1 MKPTERVRHDR
12 RCIEIP
18 SHQPIIGR
26 AQTCVTIGLVL
37 MFGVFPVLPR
47 HLLMADVAAMAIL
60 TVIGLPLRWVVA
72 SPLGVFC
79 VASVSLAL
87 VGLPSQLFF
96 TLGIVTY
103 LAAQTFGLGSPTELM
118 WFRRGTM
125 TRDVVVLAIA
135 SIAVSALGLIVWF
148 LSIQSDLSDL
158 VEHFVPDWHWALLI
172 TGGLLFAMLNAAVKE
187 MAYRGVVLHALDRT
201 IGAGAGA
208 LCAQALAFG
217 VLHINGFPRGLSG
230 IVLATIFGILMGLIR
245 RKSHGLFAPWA
256 AHICADI
263 VIVAIV
269 LLLVGPHKTV

>member
-1 MKPTERVRHDR
+1 MLHESSYAEVTLY
-12 RCIEIP
+12 
-18 SHQPIIGR
+18 QPIVSP
-26 AQTCVTIGLVL
+26 AQVWATIGLVL
-37 MFGVFPVLPR
+37 MFGVFPVLPG

-72 SPLGVFC
+72 SPFGVFC
-79 VASVSLAL
+79 VTCILLAL

-125 TRDVVVLAIA
+125 TRDVVVVAVA

-148 LSIQSDLSDL
+148 LSIQPDLSDL
-158 VEHFVPDWHWALLI
+158 VEHFVPNWHWALLI
-172 TGGLLFAMLNAAVKE
+172 PGGLLFAMVNAAVE
-187 MAYRGVVLHALDRT
+187 EVAYRGVLLHALERT
-201 IGAGAGA
+201 LGTGTVA
-208 LCAQALAFG
+208 LCVQALAFG

-230 IVLATIFGILMGLIR
+230 IVLATIFGLLMGLIR

-256 AHICADI
+256 AHVCADI